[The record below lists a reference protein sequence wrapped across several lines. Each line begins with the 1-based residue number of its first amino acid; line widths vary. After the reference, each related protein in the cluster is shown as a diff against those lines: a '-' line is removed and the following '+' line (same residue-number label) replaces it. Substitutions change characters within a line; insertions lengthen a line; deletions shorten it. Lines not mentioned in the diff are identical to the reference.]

1 MSIPPAKAHPQ
12 HLQVQN
18 ELATFPEEVR
28 WDQWV
33 AQSFLAGTRYN
44 ITRVSLLVADMGT
57 SDALEVAIR
66 DDAGGFP
73 GFFNLTRGSVDG
85 PSVGNWVDVDLD
97 PWVELTAGA
106 TYWIVAHSN
115 QFFFGDGYAWWGSDD
130 EFAYLDGE
138 GMISFDGFGWFPIL
152 HDMTFRVYGFQQP
165 DVAFTVTPSTMSLS
179 PGETVIFRVEFRNT
193 GLGSSAALWVNV
205 TLPPELRYVTD
216 DAGAIGGVRSGA
228 YSFEF
233 QDVGPG
239 TYMFNLTARAEGGVP
254 DGTQVLTKF
263 AFDVLDHNGVPAP
276 SSSQDVAVTIVNAVM
291 SYGAIVGPTSLAPGD
306 AAVFR
311 LTFSNSGQGNAAE
324 VWANLTLP
332 AELVYVSDD
341 AGAIGGIRTGTS
353 WFQFLDV
360 SPGSYVFN
368 VTISADGGVPN
379 RTVATTNISFQA
391 TDLGGASLNQTALA
405 LDVTIRNA
413 VLSLTV
419 VPSAVIARP
428 GDILLLNATLRNLGP
443 EAALGL
449 RITASV
455 DVNATY
461 RTSAPPGIYDPFA
474 RDIEWNFG
482 SLAAG
487 EVQSVEWELE
497 VPVTTP
503 DGAFVRSF
511 VRARGL
517 DLAGSNLPRPVAQSV
532 ISVGA
537 PAFAPSLIL
546 DRAWAERGNEVV
558 ASFYYNNTG
567 SVMAPRA
574 WVNATLGG
582 HFEVATLNPDLPY
595 ALTADGFSLELAN
608 VTAGLHLLEI
618 RLLVVRGL
626 DDGLAM
632 EVRIQWTATDGNG
645 ISLPPEVLTSSVDL
659 QAPAVVLSLAS
670 SESEVVGGSPF
681 PLNLT
686 LENVG
691 RADAFGWL
699 NLTLPAGTTFQ
710 GDDGLLNVTVQG
722 DRVIWTLAGMPGGTN
737 LTLHIQLQ
745 AGGVPGVN
753 SFRFTFDLTDGRGST
768 PASLLSNAVSIEF
781 LAAPS
786 PLADLPWW
794 LLLLFPFAGLVILG
808 AWAVRRRGG
817 ASKISVEEVFVVDRG
832 GALLAHQSNSILQYK
847 DEDLVVAMLTAIQSY
862 IEDVFSY
869 GTGDT
874 IRSLEFGE
882 RRILI
887 EDGSSHFVAIVY
899 QGDDASGRLRERAR
913 GLSASIDEQFGVILE
928 DWKGDT
934 KEIRGI
940 AALLP
945 HIWQKRATKG
955 SE

>member
-1 MSIPPAKAHPQ
+1 MSIPPAKAHPY

-44 ITRVSLLVADMGT
+44 ITRVSLLVTDVGT
-57 SDALEVAIR
+57 SDELEVAIR

-73 GFFNLTRGSVDG
+73 GFFDLTRGSVDG
-85 PSVGNWVDVDLD
+85 PSLGNWVDVDLD
-97 PWVELTAGA
+97 PWVELTAGT

-115 QFFFGDGYAWWGSDD
+115 QFIGDGYAWWGSDD

-165 DVAFTVTPSTMSLS
+165 DVTFSVTPSTMSLS
-179 PGETVIFRVEFRNT
+179 PNEIVIYQVEFRNT

-233 QDVGPG
+233 QDMGPG
-239 TYMFNLTARAEGGVP
+239 TYVFNLTSRADGGVP
-254 DGTQVLTKF
+254 DGTQAQTKF
-263 AFDVLDHNGVPAP
+263 TFDVLDHNGVPIT
-276 SSSQDVAVTIVNAVM
+276 SSSQDVTVTIVNAVM
-291 SYGAIVGPTSLAPGD
+291 SYGGMVAPTSLAPGGQ
-306 AAVFR
+306 AVFR
-311 LTFSNSGQGNAAE
+311 LNFTNSGQGNAAE
-324 VWANLTLP
+324 VWVNLTLP
-332 AELVYVSDD
+332 AELAYVSDD
-341 AGAIGGIRTGTS
+341 AGAIGGTRTGTS
-353 WFQFLDV
+353 LFQFLSV
-360 SPGSYVFN
+360 TPGSYLFN
-368 VTISADGGVPN
+368 LTASANGGVPN
-379 RTVATTNISFQA
+379 GTVATTNVSFQA
-391 TDLGGASLNQTALA
+391 TDLGGASLSQMALV
-405 LDVTIRNA
+405 LDVNIRNA

-419 VPSAVIARP
+419 VPSATTARP
-428 GDILLLNATLRNLGP
+428 GDILLLNATVRNLGP
-443 EAALGL
+443 EDAVDL

-461 RTSAPPGIYDPFA
+461 LMSTPPGTYDSVA
-474 RDIEWNFG
+474 RDIEWNFA

-487 EVQSVEWELE
+487 EVLSVEWELE
-497 VPVTTP
+497 IPAGTP

-511 VRARGL
+511 VRARAN
-517 DLAGSNLPRPVAQSV
+517 DLAAGGLPRAENESV
-532 ISVGA
+532 TIVQA
-537 PAFAPSLIL
+537 PDFAPSLIL

-582 HFEVATLNPDLPY
+582 HYEVVGLNPDLVY
-595 ALTADGFSLELAN
+595 APTADGFSLELVN
-608 VTAGLHLLEI
+608 VTVGLHLLEI

-626 DDGLAM
+626 VDGIAM
-632 EVRIQWTATDGNG
+632 DVRIRWTATDGGANPF
-645 ISLPPEVLTSSVDL
+645 PPEVLSSSVDL
-659 QAPAVVLSLAS
+659 RAPAVVLSLES
-670 SESEVVGGSPF
+670 SVSEVVAGSF
-681 PLNLT
+681 FLLNLT
-686 LENVG
+686 LENAG

-699 NLTLPAGTTFQ
+699 NLTLPAGSTFQ
-710 GDDGLLNVTVQG
+710 GDDGLLNVTTQG
-722 DRVIWTLAGMPGGTN
+722 DRVIWTLEGLSGATN
-737 LTLHIQLQ
+737 LTLHVQLQ
-745 AGGVPGVN
+745 AGGDPGVK
-753 SFRFTFDLTDGRGST
+753 SFRFTFDLTDDRGSV

-781 LAAPS
+781 LVAPS
-786 PLADLPWW
+786 PLTNLPWW
-794 LLLLFPFAGLVILG
+794 LFLLFPLAGLVALG
-808 AWAVRRRGG
+808 AWALRRREGAGG
-817 ASKISVEEVFVVDRG
+817 ISVEEVFVVDG
-832 GALLAHQSNSILQYK
+832 GGVLLAHQSNSILQYK
-847 DEDLVVAMLTAIQSY
+847 DEDLVVAMLTAIQRY

-869 GTGDT
+869 GSGDT

-882 RRILI
+882 RRVLI

-899 QGDDASGRLRERAR
+899 RGDDASGRLRERAR
-913 GLSASIDEQFGVILE
+913 GLCATIDKQFGHILE
-928 DWKGDT
+928 NWKGDT
-934 KEIRGI
+934 AEVRGI

-945 HIWQKRATKG
+945 PIWRKRPTKG